1 MPGKLELMITVETE
15 GMGQAGGLQN
25 EVLITGTCNRSL
37 RRCGYFNGRLF
48 LVKINLEIVKRS
60 FIS

>member
-25 EVLITGTCNRSL
+25 EVLITGTCNPQL
-37 RRCGYFNGRLF
+37 KKMRL
-48 LVKINLEIVKRS
+48 L
-60 FIS
+60 